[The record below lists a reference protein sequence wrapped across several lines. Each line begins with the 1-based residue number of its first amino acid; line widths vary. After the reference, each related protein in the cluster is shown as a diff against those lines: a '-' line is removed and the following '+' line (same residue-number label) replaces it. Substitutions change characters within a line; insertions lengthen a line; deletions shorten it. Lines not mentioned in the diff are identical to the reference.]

1 MNSEGNFKEGQRRKL
16 NFLRLILR
24 KITNGATGFDLAY
37 EAEKHQ
43 EFKRLLYD
51 GILFYNTFI
60 EIGNNKFI
68 EEPDHVKTNYK
79 AFLSIEDTEK
89 FIFMVWLK
97 NTIHSLESDFEVK
110 EDYAKFSQ
118 AKREEERR
126 ITKERLRKTITHCG
140 KCGARIRNQHQV
152 YCEECG
158 VSLLAQIH

>member
-1 MNSEGNFKEGQRRKL
+1 MTGSPNSLTKSESY
-16 NFLRLILR
+16 I
-24 KITNGATGFDLAY
+24 
-37 EAEKHQ
+37 Q

-79 AFLSIEDTEK
+79 AFLTIEDTEK

-110 EDYAKFSQ
+110 EDYANLY
-118 AKREEERR
+118 KR
-126 ITKERLRKTITHCG
+126 KERK
-140 KCGARIRNQHQV
+140 N
-152 YCEECG
+152 EE
-158 VSLLAQIH
+158 